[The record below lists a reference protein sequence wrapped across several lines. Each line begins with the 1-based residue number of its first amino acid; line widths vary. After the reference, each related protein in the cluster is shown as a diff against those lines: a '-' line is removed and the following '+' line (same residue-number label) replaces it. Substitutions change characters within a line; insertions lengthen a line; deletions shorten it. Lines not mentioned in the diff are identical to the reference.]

1 MATPQEV
8 HALFD
13 TESIAEFSGAN
24 PLVHGNIN
32 EEALLEGTVPFIKQ
46 EVSFTN
52 FSQFELG
59 IPQNARVYGNLMFFI
74 YSKQGT
80 GSGARNAV
88 LTKIVSRFM
97 NKQYA
102 NGLTTLGVNPGMEG
116 TKLNWNIS
124 AVSVPFYFHN
134 F

>member
-1 MATPQEV
+1 MATLQEV
-8 HALFD
+8 HALLD
-13 TESIAEFSGAN
+13 TESIAEFSGSY

-32 EEALLEGTVPFIKQ
+32 EEILLEGTAPFVKQ

-59 IPQNARVYGNLMFFI
+59 IPQNARVHGNLIFFI

-88 LTKIVSRFM
+88 LARIVSRFL
-97 NKQYA
+97 NKQYL

-116 TKLNWNIS
+116 TKLNWNVS